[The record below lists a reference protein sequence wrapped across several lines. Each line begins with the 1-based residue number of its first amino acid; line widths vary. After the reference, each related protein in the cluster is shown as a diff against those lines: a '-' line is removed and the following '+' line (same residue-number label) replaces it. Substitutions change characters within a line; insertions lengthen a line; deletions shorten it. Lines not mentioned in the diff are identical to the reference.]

1 MKKGFTLIELLA
13 VIVILAII
21 MVISV
26 PIVLNV
32 INDSKKSAYENDVKT
47 LIDIAIL
54 NYETY
59 DSDDNNPPTSY
70 NFSDSTISSKLEGYD
85 GDLPKSGTITLNLE
99 NGRVTSVT
107 VSSLTSKDGVW
118 CANKNSSDENVTINK
133 CN

>member
-21 MVISV
+21 TAISV
-26 PIVLNV
+26 PMILNV
-32 INDSKKSAYENDVKT
+32 IDDSKKSAYENDVKT

-54 NYETY
+54 NYETN
-59 DSDDNNPPTSY
+59 DNNPPTSY

-99 NGRVTSVT
+99 NDRITSVT

-118 CANKNSSDENVTINK
+118 CANKNSSDENVTIDK